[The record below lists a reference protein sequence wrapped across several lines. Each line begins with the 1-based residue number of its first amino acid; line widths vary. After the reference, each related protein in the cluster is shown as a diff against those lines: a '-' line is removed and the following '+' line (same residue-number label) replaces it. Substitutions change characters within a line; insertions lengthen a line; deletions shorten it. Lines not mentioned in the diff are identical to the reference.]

1 MTLRTRRIT
10 SYAIFVSPNQSRT
23 VRGEGNRH
31 FEGRTRGRLPNRA
44 FVIARPAVTAKVA
57 FICGGAVHDSG
68 FLPFLISISKL

>member
-57 FICGGAVHDSG
+57 FICGAVHDSG